1 MRDFFTADAQ
11 IASKYAGHYLP
22 ALSAVITSQNE
33 RIAKGEPDVRTN
45 IRINLRS
52 VGIINGCVDY
62 L

>member
-1 MRDFFTADAQ
+1 MRDLSTADAQ
-11 IASKYAGHYLP
+11 NASKYGGHYLP

-33 RIAKGEPDVRTN
+33 RIAKGKIDGRTN
-45 IRINLRS
+45 KRINLRS